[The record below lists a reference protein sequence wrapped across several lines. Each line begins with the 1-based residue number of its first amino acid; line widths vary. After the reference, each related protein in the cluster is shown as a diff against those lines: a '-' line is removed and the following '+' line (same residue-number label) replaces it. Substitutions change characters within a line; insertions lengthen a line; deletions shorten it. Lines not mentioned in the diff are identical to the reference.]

1 MRKSKTNKRSSL
13 PSSPVFSELKPRRHK
28 ERPPFSIFQFPF
40 AVPEGLRLIARLTT
54 RLGACLALLAAPLAH
69 ASPGSLWREDA
80 SKNMFADKR
89 ANAVGDIITII
100 VQENAAASKQ
110 NSTKTSK
117 SSGVDASLNTVL
129 FSPTA
134 SSFLTKGGQLPALKY
149 SAKNDFDGG
158 GSINNSEKIT
168 ARIAVKVVD
177 LLPNGN
183 MIVEGRRDTSFAGEK
198 QEAILRGTVR
208 TEDITAGNTVFSFNV
223 ADASI
228 AYKSRG
234 SVSDAQSKGWFT
246 RVWDKLTPF

>member
-1 MRKSKTNKRSSL
+1 
-13 PSSPVFSELKPRRHK
+13 
-28 ERPPFSIFQFPF
+28 
-40 AVPEGLRLIARLTT
+40 
-54 RLGACLALLAAPLAH
+54 
-69 ASPGSLWREDA
+69 
-80 SKNMFADKR
+80 MFADKR
-89 ANAVGDIITII
+89 ARAVGDIITII

-117 SSGVDASLNTVL
+117 SAGVDASLNTVL

-149 SAKNDFDGG
+149 SSKTDFDGG

-183 MIVEGRRDTSFAGEK
+183 MIVEGRRDTAFAGDK
-198 QEAILRGTVR
+198 QEAVLRGTIR
-208 TEDITAGNTVFSFNV
+208 SEDITSGNTVFSYNV

-234 SVSDAQSKGWFT
+234 SVSDAQRKGWFT
-246 RVWDKLTPF
+246 KVWDKLTPF

>member
-1 MRKSKTNKRSSL
+1 M
-13 PSSPVFSELKPRRHK
+13 
-28 ERPPFSIFQFPF
+28 
-40 AVPEGLRLIARLTT
+40 
-54 RLGACLALLAAPLAH
+54 LLSAPLAQ
-69 ASPGSLWREDA
+69 AGPGSLWKEDA

-89 ANAVGDIITII
+89 ARAVGDIITII

-117 SSGVDASLNTVL
+117 SAGVDASLNTVL

-149 SAKNDFDGG
+149 SSKTDFDGG

-183 MIVEGRRDTSFAGEK
+183 MIVEGRRDTAFAGDK
-198 QEAILRGTVR
+198 QEAVLRGTIR
-208 TEDITAGNTVFSFNV
+208 SEDITSGNTVFSYNV

-234 SVSDAQSKGWFT
+234 SVSDAQRKGWFT
-246 RVWDKLTPF
+246 KVWDKLTPF